1 MRNSRFRGTLCSK
14 NHELDFYNFSSV
26 GFALQMSRGTS
37 TADFKYIKL
46 VYFAK
51 YKKKFLWY
59 ALSLS
64 TVKALE
70 WVVCAGTPEL
80 KARVW
85 SGSLD
90 PIDSIG
96 QSLSISSGRILPC

>member
-51 YKKKFLWY
+51 HKKKGFFGTLY
-59 ALSLS
+59 SKNHRSDFNNLVGLDSPCAALGHL
-64 TVKALE
+64 V
-70 WVVCAGTPEL
+70 
-80 KARVW
+80 
-85 SGSLD
+85 
-90 PIDSIG
+90 
-96 QSLSISSGRILPC
+96 GRS

>member
-51 YKKKFLWY
+51 HKK
-59 ALSLS
+59 
-64 TVKALE
+64 
-70 WVVCAGTPEL
+70 
-80 KARVW
+80 R
-85 SGSLD
+85 GSLVRFIARTTD
-90 PIDSIG
+90 
-96 QSLSISSGRILPC
+96 RILIT